1 MYTAKDIRNLALLGH
16 GGDGK
21 SALCESML
29 YVTKAITRLG
39 KRADGTTVSDFDDE
53 EKKRQYSIK
62 TSVIPVEFG
71 GCKLN
76 VLDNPGYFDFAA
88 EIVQSLRVADAG
100 LICLTAKSGIAVGT
114 EKGWKSLADAGLPA
128 MFYVSKLDEE
138 HANFFNTFDSL
149 RDIFGASVIPFTFP
163 ILHGEEAVGVVD
175 LVSKKAYD
183 VSGKEIALPAEAE
196 EKIEEYMAELN
207 EQVAE
212 TDEALMEKFFMEE
225 PFTEEELLKGIK
237 EGIRQRSVTPVFC
250 GCAMNGLGT
259 AALLDNL
266 VRFAPSPLEGKPAVR
281 VDEEGKES
289 EFPLNPDGPATAFVF
304 NTVAD
309 QYGKNSYFKV
319 LSGNIED
326 TMTVVNARTGD
337 NEKLGNTFF
346 PKGKD
351 NAKTAKVCCGDIGV
365 FTKLAS
371 VRTGDTLCQPGKL
384 VTIKPMT
391 YAEPCY
397 RMAIYAKTKGQEDK
411 VAAGLVKLNEE
422 GIRQRSVTPV
432 FCGCAMNGLGTAALL
447 DNLVRFAPSPLEG
460 KPAVRVD
467 EEGKESEFPLNPDG
481 PATAFVFNTVADQY
495 GKNSYFKV
503 LSGNIE
509 DTMTVVNARTGDNEK
524 LGNTFFPKGKD
535 NAKTA
540 KVCCGDIGV
549 FTKLASV
556 RTGDTLCQPGKLVT
570 IKPMTYAEPCY
581 RMAIYAK
588 TKGQEDKVAAGLV
601 KLNEED
607 ASFTYGNDPE
617 TKEMIIAGVCDIHL
631 SVIIAKLLS
640 KYKVEAELRPAKIAY
655 RETIKKKVEIHGRHK
670 KQSGGHGQFGDVY
683 IRFEPQSESEDMIFA
698 DETVGGCVPK
708 NFIPSVEKGLRN
720 CIGKGVLAGYPVV
733 FLKSTLYF
741 GSYHPVD
748 SSDMAFQT
756 AAGIAYKEGLP
767 TAGPTLLEPIGE
779 LKVFIPDANM
789 GDIIGDLNKRRGR
802 VMGMNPDPDNRGWQ
816 IVEAEVPMGEM
827 SSYAIDL
834 RSMSQG
840 RGSYSLKFVR
850 YEEVPQINQAKIIE
864 DAKKA
869 DEE

>member
-1 MYTAKDIRNLALLGH
+1 MANYPVNKIRNVCLMGH

-237 EGIRQRSVTPVFC
+237 
-250 GCAMNGLGT
+250 
-259 AALLDNL
+259 D
-266 VRFAPSPLEGKPAVR
+266 
-281 VDEEGKES
+281 
-289 EFPLNPDGPATAFVF
+289 
-304 NTVAD
+304 
-309 QYGKNSYFKV
+309 
-319 LSGNIED
+319 
-326 TMTVVNARTGD
+326 
-337 NEKLGNTFF
+337 
-346 PKGKD
+346 
-351 NAKTAKVCCGDIGV
+351 
-365 FTKLAS
+365 
-371 VRTGDTLCQPGKL
+371 
-384 VTIKPMT
+384 
-391 YAEPCY
+391 
-397 RMAIYAKTKGQEDK
+397 
-411 VAAGLVKLNEE
+411 

>member
-1 MYTAKDIRNLALLGH
+1 MGYTANDIRNICLLGH

-29 YVTKAITRLG
+29 FTTKAITRLG

-53 EKKRQYSIK
+53 EKKRQYSIS
-62 TSVIPVEFG
+62 TSVIPVEYNK
-71 GCKLN
+71 CKIN
-76 VLDNPGYFDFAA
+76 VLDNPGYFDFAGQ
-88 EIVQSLRVADAG
+88 IVQSLRVSDAG
-100 LICLTAKSGIAVGT
+100 LICLTAKSGIGVGT
-114 EKGWKSLADAGLPA
+114 EKGWKYLAKAGLPA

-138 HANFFNTFDSL
+138 HANFFNVFDSL
-149 RDIFGASVIPFTFP
+149 REMFGASVIPFTFP
-163 ILHGEEAVGVVD
+163 ILKGEQAVGLVD
-175 LVSKKAYD
+175 LIEKKAYD
-183 VSGKEIALPAEAE
+183 ANGKEIPMPAEAE

-225 PFTEEELLKGIK
+225 PFTAEELLTGIK
-237 EGIRQRSVTPVFC
+237 AGIRDRSVTPVFC
-250 GCAMNGLGT
+250 GCAYTGLGT
-259 AALLDNL
+259 TNLLSNL
-266 VRFAPSPLEGKPAVR
+266 VKFAPNPLEGKAMAQ
-281 VDEEGKES
+281 VDEEGNTKEFKVDPKGS
-289 EFPLNPDGPATAFVF
+289 PMVFVF
-304 NTVAD
+304 NT
-309 QYGKNSYFKV
+309 
-319 LSGNIED
+319 L
-326 TMTVVNARTGD
+326 
-337 NEKLGNTFF
+337 
-346 PKGKD
+346 
-351 NAKTAKVCCGDIGV
+351 
-365 FTKLAS
+365 
-371 VRTGDTLCQPGKL
+371 
-384 VTIKPMT
+384 
-391 YAEPCY
+391 
-397 RMAIYAKTKGQEDK
+397 
-411 VAAGLVKLNEE
+411 
-422 GIRQRSVTPV
+422 
-432 FCGCAMNGLGTAALL
+432 
-447 DNLVRFAPSPLEG
+447 
-460 KPAVRVD
+460 
-467 EEGKESEFPLNPDG
+467 
-481 PATAFVFNTVADQY
+481 ADQY

>member
-1 MYTAKDIRNLALLGH
+1 MYTAKDIRNICLLGH

-29 YVTKAITRLG
+29 YLTKAITRLG

-62 TSVIPVEFG
+62 TSVIPVEYA
-71 GCKLN
+71 GCKVN
-76 VLDNPGYFDFAA
+76 VLDNPGYFDFAG
-88 EIVQSLRVADAG
+88 EVVQSLRVADAG
-100 LICLTAKSGIAVGT
+100 IICLTAKSGIAVGT

-138 HANFFNTFDSL
+138 HANFFATFESI
-149 RDIFGASVIPFTFP
+149 RSTFGASAIPFTFP
-163 ILHGEEAVGVVD
+163 VLKGEQAVGVVD
-175 LVSKKAYD
+175 LIAKKAYD
-183 VSGKEIALPAEAE
+183 VDGKEMPLPADAE

-225 PFTEEELLKGIK
+225 PFTEEELIKGIHD
-237 EGIRQRSVTPVFC
+237 GLMQRTVTPVFC
-250 GCAMNGLGT
+250 GCSMNGLGT
-259 AALLDNL
+259 LRVLENI
-266 VRFAPSPLEGKPAVR
+266 VKFAPNPLEGKPMVT
-281 VDEEGKES
+281 VDEEGNES
-289 EFPLNPDGPATAFVF
+289 ELKLDPAGSPVAFVF

-319 LSGNIED
+319 CCGDIED
-326 TMTVVNARTGD
+326 TLTVVNARTGD
-337 NEKLGNTFF
+337 SEKLGNTFF

-351 NAKTAKVCCGDIGV
+351 NTKTSKVCCGDIGV

-371 VRTGDTLCQPGKL
+371 VRTGDTLTMPGKT
-384 VTIKPMT
+384 VTIKPME

-411 VAAGLVKLNEE
+411 VA
-422 GIRQRSVTPV
+422 S
-432 FCGCAMNGLGTAALL
+432 
-447 DNLVRFAPSPLEG
+447 
-460 KPAVRVD
+460 
-467 EEGKESEFPLNPDG
+467 
-481 PATAFVFNTVADQY
+481 
-495 GKNSYFKV
+495 
-503 LSGNIE
+503 
-509 DTMTVVNARTGDNEK
+509 
-524 LGNTFFPKGKD
+524 
-535 NAKTA
+535 
-540 KVCCGDIGV
+540 
-549 FTKLASV
+549 
-556 RTGDTLCQPGKLVT
+556 
-570 IKPMTYAEPCY
+570 
-581 RMAIYAK
+581 
-588 TKGQEDKVAAGLV
+588 GLV

-607 ASFTYGNDPE
+607 ASFTFGNDPE
-617 TKEMIIAGVCDIHL
+617 TKEMIVAGVCDIQL
-631 SVIIAKLLS
+631 SVLVAKLLS

-655 RETIKKKVEIHGRHK
+655 RETIKKKVEVHGRHK

-683 IRFEPQSESEDMIFA
+683 IRFEPQTESEEMIFA

-720 CIGKGVLAGYPVV
+720 CVGKGVLAGYPVV
-733 FLKSTLYF
+733 FLKATLYF

-767 TAGPTLLEPIGE
+767 TAAPTLLEPIGE
-779 LKVFIPDANM
+779 LKVYIPDSNM

-802 VMGMNPDPDNRGWQ
+802 VMGMNPCGNGQ
-816 IVEAEVPMGEM
+816 QVVEAEVPMGEM

-834 RSMSQG
+834 RSMTQG

-850 YEEVPQINQAKIIE
+850 YEEVPQMNQAKIIE
-864 DAKKA
+864 DAKKDA
-869 DEE
+869 EE

>member
-1 MYTAKDIRNLALLGH
+1 MYTAKDIRNICLLGH

-29 YVTKAITRLG
+29 YLTKAITRLG

-62 TSVIPVEFG
+62 TSVIPVEFA
-71 GCKLN
+71 GCKVN
-76 VLDNPGYFDFAA
+76 VLDNPGYFDFAG
-88 EIVQSLRVADAG
+88 EVVQSLRVADAG
-100 LICLTAKSGIAVGT
+100 IICLTAKSGIAVGT

-138 HANFFNTFDSL
+138 HANFFATFESI
-149 RDIFGASVIPFTFP
+149 RSTFGASAIPFTFP
-163 ILHGEEAVGVVD
+163 VLKGEQAVGVVD
-175 LVSKKAYD
+175 LIAKKAYD
-183 VSGKEIALPAEAE
+183 VDGKEMPLPADAE

-225 PFTEEELLKGIK
+225 PFTEEELIKGIHD
-237 EGIRQRSVTPVFC
+237 GLMQRTVTPVFC
-250 GCAMNGLGT
+250 GCSMNGLGT
-259 AALLDNL
+259 LRVLENI
-266 VRFAPSPLEGKPAVR
+266 VKFAPNPLEGKPMVT
-281 VDEEGKES
+281 VDEEGNES
-289 EFPLNPDGPATAFVF
+289 ELKLDPAGSPVAFVF

-319 LSGNIED
+319 ICGDIED
-326 TMTVVNARTGD
+326 TLTVVNARTGD
-337 NEKLGNTFF
+337 SEKLGNTFF

-351 NAKTAKVCCGDIGV
+351 NTKTSKVCCGDIGV

-371 VRTGDTLCQPGKL
+371 VRTGDTLTMPGKT
-384 VTIKPMT
+384 VTIKPME

-411 VAAGLVKLNEE
+411 VA
-422 GIRQRSVTPV
+422 S
-432 FCGCAMNGLGTAALL
+432 
-447 DNLVRFAPSPLEG
+447 
-460 KPAVRVD
+460 
-467 EEGKESEFPLNPDG
+467 
-481 PATAFVFNTVADQY
+481 
-495 GKNSYFKV
+495 
-503 LSGNIE
+503 
-509 DTMTVVNARTGDNEK
+509 
-524 LGNTFFPKGKD
+524 
-535 NAKTA
+535 
-540 KVCCGDIGV
+540 
-549 FTKLASV
+549 
-556 RTGDTLCQPGKLVT
+556 
-570 IKPMTYAEPCY
+570 
-581 RMAIYAK
+581 
-588 TKGQEDKVAAGLV
+588 GLV

-607 ASFTYGNDPE
+607 ASFTFGNDPE
-617 TKEMIIAGVCDIHL
+617 TKEMIVAGVCDIQL
-631 SVIIAKLLS
+631 SVLVAKLLS

-655 RETIKKKVEIHGRHK
+655 RETIKKKVEVHGRHK

-683 IRFEPQSESEDMIFA
+683 IRFEPQTESEEMIFA

-720 CIGKGVLAGYPVV
+720 CVGKGVLAGYPVV
-733 FLKSTLYF
+733 FLKATLYF

-767 TAGPTLLEPIGE
+767 TAAPTLLEPIGE
-779 LKVFIPDANM
+779 LKVYIPDSNM

-802 VMGMNPDPDNRGWQ
+802 VMGMNPCGNGQ
-816 IVEAEVPMGEM
+816 QVVEAEVPMGEM

-834 RSMSQG
+834 RSMTQG

-850 YEEVPQINQAKIIE
+850 YEEVPQMNQAKIIE
-864 DAKKA
+864 DAKKDA
-869 DEE
+869 EE

>member
-1 MYTAKDIRNLALLGH
+1 MYTAKDIRNIALLGH

-29 YVTKAITRLG
+29 FNTKAITRLG

-62 TSVIPVEFG
+62 TSVIPVEYKG
-71 GCKLN
+71 SKIN

-88 EIVQSLRVADAG
+88 EVVQSLRVADAG
-100 LICLTAKSGIAVGT
+100 LICLSAKSGIVVGT
-114 EKGWKSLADAGLPA
+114 EKGWKSLADANLPA

-138 HANFFNTFDSL
+138 HANYFAVLDAL
-149 RDIFGASVIPFTFP
+149 RDTFGASVVPLSFP
-163 ILHGEEAVGVVD
+163 ILHGEEAVGIVD
-175 LVSKKAYD
+175 VLTKKAYD
-183 VSGKEIALPAEAE
+183 ASGKEIALTADAE
-196 EKIEEYMAELN
+196 EKIEEYMMSIN

-212 TDEALMEKFFMEE
+212 TDEELMEKFFMEE
-225 PFTEEELLKGIK
+225 PFTEEELCKGIK
-237 EGIRQRSVTPVFC
+237 AGLQQRSVTPVFC
-250 GCAMNGLGT
+250 GCAASGLGT
-259 AALLDNL
+259 IELIENIIKY
-266 VRFAPSPLEGKPAVR
+266 APNPAEGKPMVA
-281 VDEEGKES
+281 VDEDGNES
-289 EFPLNPDGPATAFVF
+289 EVKLDPSGSPMAFVF
-304 NTVAD
+304 NTFAD

-319 LSGNIED
+319 ISGDMED
-326 TMTVVNARTGD
+326 TLTVVNARTGD
-337 NEKLGNTFF
+337 NEKLGNMFF

-351 NAKTAKVCCGDIGV
+351 NAKTSKVCCGDIGV

-371 VRTGDTLCQPGKL
+371 VRTGDTLGLAGKT
-384 VTIKPMT
+384 VTIKPMQYDT
-391 YAEPCY
+391 PNY

-411 VAAGLVKLNEE
+411 IASGL
-422 GIRQRSVTPV
+422 T
-432 FCGCAMNGLGTAALL
+432 
-447 DNLVRFAPSPLEG
+447 
-460 KPAVRVD
+460 
-467 EEGKESEFPLNPDG
+467 
-481 PATAFVFNTVADQY
+481 
-495 GKNSYFKV
+495 
-503 LSGNIE
+503 
-509 DTMTVVNARTGDNEK
+509 
-524 LGNTFFPKGKD
+524 
-535 NAKTA
+535 
-540 KVCCGDIGV
+540 
-549 FTKLASV
+549 
-556 RTGDTLCQPGKLVT
+556 
-570 IKPMTYAEPCY
+570 
-581 RMAIYAK
+581 
-588 TKGQEDKVAAGLV
+588 

-607 ASFTYGNDPE
+607 ASFTFGTDPE

-683 IRFEPQSESEDMIFA
+683 IRFEPQSETEDMVFA

-733 FLKSTLYF
+733 FLKATLYF

-767 TAGPTLLEPIGE
+767 TAAPTLLEPIGE
-779 LKVFIPDANM
+779 LKVYVPDANM

-802 VMGMNPDPDNRGWQ
+802 VMGMNPDPDNSGWQ

-834 RSMSQG
+834 RSMTQG
-840 RGSYSLKFVR
+840 RGSYAMNFVR
-850 YEEVPQINQAKIIE
+850 YEEVPQMNQAKIIE
-864 DAKKA
+864 DAKK

>member
-422 GIRQRSVTPV
+422 
-432 FCGCAMNGLGTAALL
+432 
-447 DNLVRFAPSPLEG
+447 
-460 KPAVRVD
+460 
-467 EEGKESEFPLNPDG
+467 
-481 PATAFVFNTVADQY
+481 
-495 GKNSYFKV
+495 
-503 LSGNIE
+503 
-509 DTMTVVNARTGDNEK
+509 
-524 LGNTFFPKGKD
+524 
-535 NAKTA
+535 
-540 KVCCGDIGV
+540 
-549 FTKLASV
+549 
-556 RTGDTLCQPGKLVT
+556 
-570 IKPMTYAEPCY
+570 
-581 RMAIYAK
+581 
-588 TKGQEDKVAAGLV
+588 
-601 KLNEED
+601 D

-617 TKEMIIAGVCDIHL
+617 TKELIIAGVGDMQL
-631 SVIIAKLLS
+631 SVLMAKLQS
-640 KYKVEAELRPAKIAY
+640 KYKVEAVLKPAKIAY

-683 IRFEPQSESEDMIFA
+683 IRFEPQSESEEMIFA

-720 CIGKGVLAGYPVV
+720 CVGKGVLAGYPVV

>member
-1 MYTAKDIRNLALLGH
+1 
-16 GGDGK
+16 
-21 SALCESML
+21 
-29 YVTKAITRLG
+29 
-39 KRADGTTVSDFDDE
+39 
-53 EKKRQYSIK
+53 
-62 TSVIPVEFG
+62 
-71 GCKLN
+71 
-76 VLDNPGYFDFAA
+76 
-88 EIVQSLRVADAG
+88 
-100 LICLTAKSGIAVGT
+100 
-114 EKGWKSLADAGLPA
+114 

-422 GIRQRSVTPV
+422 
-432 FCGCAMNGLGTAALL
+432 
-447 DNLVRFAPSPLEG
+447 
-460 KPAVRVD
+460 
-467 EEGKESEFPLNPDG
+467 
-481 PATAFVFNTVADQY
+481 
-495 GKNSYFKV
+495 
-503 LSGNIE
+503 
-509 DTMTVVNARTGDNEK
+509 
-524 LGNTFFPKGKD
+524 
-535 NAKTA
+535 
-540 KVCCGDIGV
+540 
-549 FTKLASV
+549 
-556 RTGDTLCQPGKLVT
+556 
-570 IKPMTYAEPCY
+570 
-581 RMAIYAK
+581 
-588 TKGQEDKVAAGLV
+588 
-601 KLNEED
+601 D

-631 SVIIAKLLS
+631 SVIIAKLQS
-640 KYKVEAELRPAKIAY
+640 KYKVEAVLKPAKIAY

-683 IRFEPQSESEDMIFA
+683 IRFEPQSESEEMVFA

-720 CIGKGVLAGYPVV
+720 CVGKGVLAGYPVV
-733 FLKSTLYF
+733 FLKATLYF

>member
-326 TMTVVNARTGD
+326 TMTVVNT
-337 NEKLGNTFF
+337 
-346 PKGKD
+346 
-351 NAKTAKVCCGDIGV
+351 
-365 FTKLAS
+365 
-371 VRTGDTLCQPGKL
+371 
-384 VTIKPMT
+384 
-391 YAEPCY
+391 
-397 RMAIYAKTKGQEDK
+397 
-411 VAAGLVKLNEE
+411 
-422 GIRQRSVTPV
+422 
-432 FCGCAMNGLGTAALL
+432 
-447 DNLVRFAPSPLEG
+447 
-460 KPAVRVD
+460 
-467 EEGKESEFPLNPDG
+467 
-481 PATAFVFNTVADQY
+481 
-495 GKNSYFKV
+495 
-503 LSGNIE
+503 
-509 DTMTVVNARTGDNEK
+509 RTGDNEK

>member
-237 EGIRQRSVTPVFC
+237 
-250 GCAMNGLGT
+250 
-259 AALLDNL
+259 D
-266 VRFAPSPLEGKPAVR
+266 
-281 VDEEGKES
+281 
-289 EFPLNPDGPATAFVF
+289 
-304 NTVAD
+304 
-309 QYGKNSYFKV
+309 
-319 LSGNIED
+319 
-326 TMTVVNARTGD
+326 
-337 NEKLGNTFF
+337 
-346 PKGKD
+346 
-351 NAKTAKVCCGDIGV
+351 
-365 FTKLAS
+365 
-371 VRTGDTLCQPGKL
+371 
-384 VTIKPMT
+384 
-391 YAEPCY
+391 
-397 RMAIYAKTKGQEDK
+397 
-411 VAAGLVKLNEE
+411 

-607 ASFTYGNDPE
+607 ASFTYSNDPE

-741 GSYHPVD
+741 GSYHPGD

-779 LKVFIPDANM
+779 LKVFIPDANL

>member
-29 YVTKAITRLG
+29 FTTKAITRLG

-371 VRTGDTLCQPGKL
+371 VKTGDTLGLAGKT
-384 VTIKPMT
+384 VTIAPMK
-391 YAEPCY
+391 YDEPMY
-397 RMAIYAKTKGQEDK
+397 KMAIYAKVKGTEDK
-411 VAAGLVKLNEE
+411 
-422 GIRQRSVTPV
+422 I
-432 FCGCAMNGLGTAALL
+432 
-447 DNLVRFAPSPLEG
+447 
-460 KPAVRVD
+460 
-467 EEGKESEFPLNPDG
+467 
-481 PATAFVFNTVADQY
+481 
-495 GKNSYFKV
+495 
-503 LSGNIE
+503 
-509 DTMTVVNARTGDNEK
+509 
-524 LGNTFFPKGKD
+524 
-535 NAKTA
+535 
-540 KVCCGDIGV
+540 
-549 FTKLASV
+549 
-556 RTGDTLCQPGKLVT
+556 
-570 IKPMTYAEPCY
+570 
-581 RMAIYAK
+581 
-588 TKGQEDKVAAGLV
+588 AAGLV

-683 IRFEPQSESEDMIFA
+683 IRFEPQSESEEMIFA

-720 CIGKGVLAGYPVV
+720 CVGKGVLAGYPVV

-779 LKVFIPDANM
+779 LKVLIPDNNM
-789 GDIIGDLNKRRGR
+789 GDVIGDLNKRRGR
-802 VMGMNPDPDNRGWQ
+802 VMGMNPDPENPGYQ
-816 IVEAEVPMGEM
+816 IVEAEVPIGEM
-827 SSYAIDL
+827 TTYSIDL
-834 RSMSQG
+834 RAMSQG
-840 RGSYSLKFVR
+840 RGSYTLKFVR
-850 YEEVPQINQAKIIE
+850 YEEVPQMNQAKIIE
-864 DAKKA
+864 DAKK
-869 DEE
+869 EEEEA

>member
-422 GIRQRSVTPV
+422 
-432 FCGCAMNGLGTAALL
+432 
-447 DNLVRFAPSPLEG
+447 
-460 KPAVRVD
+460 
-467 EEGKESEFPLNPDG
+467 
-481 PATAFVFNTVADQY
+481 
-495 GKNSYFKV
+495 
-503 LSGNIE
+503 
-509 DTMTVVNARTGDNEK
+509 
-524 LGNTFFPKGKD
+524 
-535 NAKTA
+535 
-540 KVCCGDIGV
+540 
-549 FTKLASV
+549 
-556 RTGDTLCQPGKLVT
+556 
-570 IKPMTYAEPCY
+570 
-581 RMAIYAK
+581 
-588 TKGQEDKVAAGLV
+588 
-601 KLNEED
+601 D

-708 NFIPSVEKGLRN
+708 NFIPCVEKGLRN

>member
-309 QYGKNSYFKV
+309 QYGKNSYVKV

-351 NAKTAKVCCGDIGV
+351 NT
-365 FTKLAS
+365 
-371 VRTGDTLCQPGKL
+371 
-384 VTIKPMT
+384 
-391 YAEPCY
+391 
-397 RMAIYAKTKGQEDK
+397 
-411 VAAGLVKLNEE
+411 
-422 GIRQRSVTPV
+422 
-432 FCGCAMNGLGTAALL
+432 
-447 DNLVRFAPSPLEG
+447 
-460 KPAVRVD
+460 
-467 EEGKESEFPLNPDG
+467 
-481 PATAFVFNTVADQY
+481 
-495 GKNSYFKV
+495 
-503 LSGNIE
+503 
-509 DTMTVVNARTGDNEK
+509 
-524 LGNTFFPKGKD
+524 
-535 NAKTA
+535 KTA

-670 KQSGGHGQFGDVY
+670 KQSGGHGKFGDVY

>member
-1 MYTAKDIRNLALLGH
+1 MYTAKDIRNIALLGH

-29 YVTKAITRLG
+29 FNTKAITRLG

-62 TSVIPVEFG
+62 TSVIPVEYKG
-71 GCKLN
+71 SKIN

-88 EIVQSLRVADAG
+88 EVVQSLRVADAG
-100 LICLTAKSGIAVGT
+100 LICLSAKSGIVVGT
-114 EKGWKSLADAGLPA
+114 EKGWKSLADANLPA

-138 HANFFNTFDSL
+138 HANYFAVLDAL
-149 RDIFGASVIPFTFP
+149 RDTFGASVVPLSFP

-175 LVSKKAYD
+175 VLTKKAYD
-183 VSGKEIALPAEAE
+183 ASGKEIALTADAE
-196 EKIEEYMAELN
+196 EKIEEYMMSIN

-212 TDEALMEKFFMEE
+212 TDEELMEKFFMEE
-225 PFTEEELLKGIK
+225 PFTEEELCKGIK
-237 EGIRQRSVTPVFC
+237 AGLQQRSVTPVFC
-250 GCAMNGLGT
+250 GCAASSLGT
-259 AALLDNL
+259 IELIENIIKY
-266 VRFAPSPLEGKPAVR
+266 APNPAEGKPMVA
-281 VDEEGKES
+281 VDEDGNES
-289 EFPLNPDGPATAFVF
+289 EVKLDPSGSPMAFVF
-304 NTVAD
+304 NTFAD

-319 LSGNIED
+319 ISGDMED
-326 TMTVVNARTGD
+326 TLTVVNARTGD
-337 NEKLGNTFF
+337 NEKLGNMFF

-351 NAKTAKVCCGDIGV
+351 NAKTSKVCCGDIGV

-371 VRTGDTLCQPGKL
+371 VRTGDTLGLAGKT
-384 VTIKPMT
+384 VTIKPMQYDT
-391 YAEPCY
+391 PNY

-411 VAAGLVKLNEE
+411 IASGL
-422 GIRQRSVTPV
+422 T
-432 FCGCAMNGLGTAALL
+432 
-447 DNLVRFAPSPLEG
+447 
-460 KPAVRVD
+460 
-467 EEGKESEFPLNPDG
+467 
-481 PATAFVFNTVADQY
+481 
-495 GKNSYFKV
+495 
-503 LSGNIE
+503 
-509 DTMTVVNARTGDNEK
+509 
-524 LGNTFFPKGKD
+524 
-535 NAKTA
+535 
-540 KVCCGDIGV
+540 
-549 FTKLASV
+549 
-556 RTGDTLCQPGKLVT
+556 
-570 IKPMTYAEPCY
+570 
-581 RMAIYAK
+581 
-588 TKGQEDKVAAGLV
+588 

-607 ASFTYGNDPE
+607 ASFTFGTDPE

-683 IRFEPQSESEDMIFA
+683 IRFEPQSETEDMVFA

-733 FLKSTLYF
+733 FLKATLYF

-767 TAGPTLLEPIGE
+767 TAAPTLLEPIGE
-779 LKVFIPDANM
+779 LKVYVPDANM

-802 VMGMNPDPDNRGWQ
+802 VMGMNPDPDNSGWQ

-834 RSMSQG
+834 RSMTQG
-840 RGSYSLKFVR
+840 RGSYAMNFVR
-850 YEEVPQINQAKIIE
+850 YEEVPQMNQAKIIE
-864 DAKKA
+864 DAKK

>member
-422 GIRQRSVTPV
+422 
-432 FCGCAMNGLGTAALL
+432 
-447 DNLVRFAPSPLEG
+447 
-460 KPAVRVD
+460 
-467 EEGKESEFPLNPDG
+467 
-481 PATAFVFNTVADQY
+481 
-495 GKNSYFKV
+495 
-503 LSGNIE
+503 
-509 DTMTVVNARTGDNEK
+509 
-524 LGNTFFPKGKD
+524 
-535 NAKTA
+535 
-540 KVCCGDIGV
+540 
-549 FTKLASV
+549 
-556 RTGDTLCQPGKLVT
+556 
-570 IKPMTYAEPCY
+570 
-581 RMAIYAK
+581 
-588 TKGQEDKVAAGLV
+588 
-601 KLNEED
+601 D

-720 CIGKGVLAGYPVV
+720 CVGKGVLAGYPVV
-733 FLKSTLYF
+733 FLKATLYF

-779 LKVFIPDANM
+779 LKVLIPDANM
-789 GDIIGDLNKRRGR
+789 GDVIGDLNKRRGR
-802 VMGMNPDPDNRGWQ
+802 VMGMNPDPENPGYQ
-816 IVEAEVPMGEM
+816 TVEAEVPMGEM
-827 SSYAIDL
+827 SSYTIDL
-834 RSMSQG
+834 RAMSQG
-840 RGSYSLKFVR
+840 RGSYTLKFIR
-850 YEEVPQINQAKIIE
+850 YEEVPQMNQAKIIE
-864 DAKKA
+864 DAKK
-869 DEE
+869 DEEEG

>member
-1 MYTAKDIRNLALLGH
+1 MYTAKDIRNICLLGH

-29 YVTKAITRLG
+29 YLTKAITRLG

-62 TSVIPVEFG
+62 TSVIPVEYA
-71 GCKLN
+71 GCKVN
-76 VLDNPGYFDFAA
+76 VLDNPGYFDFAG
-88 EIVQSLRVADAG
+88 EVVQSLRVADAG
-100 LICLTAKSGIAVGT
+100 IICLTAKSGIAVGT

-138 HANFFNTFDSL
+138 HANFFATFDSI
-149 RDIFGASVIPFTFP
+149 RSTFGASAIPFTFP
-163 ILHGEEAVGVVD
+163 VLKGEQAIGVVD
-175 LVSKKAYD
+175 LIAKKAYD
-183 VSGKEIALPAEAE
+183 VDGKEMPLPADAE

-225 PFTEEELLKGIK
+225 PFTEEELIKGIHD
-237 EGIRQRSVTPVFC
+237 GLMQRTVTPVFC
-250 GCAMNGLGT
+250 GCSMNGLGT
-259 AALLDNL
+259 LRVLENI
-266 VRFAPSPLEGKPAVR
+266 VKFAPNPLEGKPMVT
-281 VDEEGKES
+281 VDEEGNES
-289 EFPLNPDGPATAFVF
+289 ELKLDPAGSPVAFVF

-319 LSGNIED
+319 ICGDIED
-326 TMTVVNARTGD
+326 TLTVVNARTGD
-337 NEKLGNTFF
+337 SEKLGNTFF

-351 NAKTAKVCCGDIGV
+351 NTKTSKVCCGDIGV

-371 VRTGDTLCQPGKL
+371 VRTGDTLTMPGKT
-384 VTIKPMT
+384 VTIKPME

-411 VAAGLVKLNEE
+411 VA
-422 GIRQRSVTPV
+422 S
-432 FCGCAMNGLGTAALL
+432 
-447 DNLVRFAPSPLEG
+447 
-460 KPAVRVD
+460 
-467 EEGKESEFPLNPDG
+467 
-481 PATAFVFNTVADQY
+481 
-495 GKNSYFKV
+495 
-503 LSGNIE
+503 
-509 DTMTVVNARTGDNEK
+509 
-524 LGNTFFPKGKD
+524 
-535 NAKTA
+535 
-540 KVCCGDIGV
+540 
-549 FTKLASV
+549 
-556 RTGDTLCQPGKLVT
+556 
-570 IKPMTYAEPCY
+570 
-581 RMAIYAK
+581 
-588 TKGQEDKVAAGLV
+588 GLV

-607 ASFTYGNDPE
+607 ASFTFGNDPE
-617 TKEMIIAGVCDIHL
+617 TKEMIVAGVCDIQL
-631 SVIIAKLLS
+631 SVLVAKLLS

-655 RETIKKKVEIHGRHK
+655 RETIKKKVEVHGRHK

-683 IRFEPQSESEDMIFA
+683 IRFEPQTESEEMIFA

-720 CIGKGVLAGYPVV
+720 CVGKGVLAGYPVV
-733 FLKSTLYF
+733 FLKATLYF

-767 TAGPTLLEPIGE
+767 TAAPTLLEPIGE
-779 LKVFIPDANM
+779 LKVYIPDSNM

-802 VMGMNPDPDNRGWQ
+802 VMGMNPCGNGQ
-816 IVEAEVPMGEM
+816 QVVEAEVPMGEM

-834 RSMSQG
+834 RSMTQG

-850 YEEVPQINQAKIIE
+850 YEEVPQMNQAKIIE
-864 DAKKA
+864 DAKKDA
-869 DEE
+869 EE

>member
-1 MYTAKDIRNLALLGH
+1 MYTAKDIRNIALLGH

-29 YVTKAITRLG
+29 FNTKAITRLG

-62 TSVIPVEFG
+62 TSVIPVEYKG
-71 GCKLN
+71 SKIN

-88 EIVQSLRVADAG
+88 EVVQSLRVADAG
-100 LICLTAKSGIAVGT
+100 LICLSAKSGIVVGT
-114 EKGWKSLADAGLPA
+114 EKGWKSLADANLPA
-128 MFYVSKLDEE
+128 MFYISKLDEE
-138 HANFFNTFDSL
+138 HANYFAVLDAL
-149 RDIFGASVIPFTFP
+149 RDTFGASVVPLSFP

-175 LVSKKAYD
+175 VLTKKAYD
-183 VSGKEIALPAEAE
+183 ASCKEIALTADAE
-196 EKIEEYMAELN
+196 EKIEEYMMSIN

-212 TDEALMEKFFMEE
+212 TDEELMEKFFMEE
-225 PFTEEELLKGIK
+225 PFTEEELCKGIK
-237 EGIRQRSVTPVFC
+237 AGLQQRSVTPVFC
-250 GCAMNGLGT
+250 GCAASGLGT
-259 AALLDNL
+259 IELIENIIKY
-266 VRFAPSPLEGKPAVR
+266 APNPAEGKPMVA
-281 VDEEGKES
+281 VDEDGNES
-289 EFPLNPDGPATAFVF
+289 EVKLDPSGSPMAFVF
-304 NTVAD
+304 NTFAD

-319 LSGNIED
+319 ISGDMED
-326 TMTVVNARTGD
+326 TLTVVNARTGD
-337 NEKLGNTFF
+337 NEKLGNMFF

-351 NAKTAKVCCGDIGV
+351 NTKTSKVCCGDIGV

-371 VRTGDTLCQPGKL
+371 VRTGDTLGLAGKT
-384 VTIKPMT
+384 VTIKPMQYDT
-391 YAEPCY
+391 PNY

-411 VAAGLVKLNEE
+411 IASGL
-422 GIRQRSVTPV
+422 T
-432 FCGCAMNGLGTAALL
+432 
-447 DNLVRFAPSPLEG
+447 
-460 KPAVRVD
+460 
-467 EEGKESEFPLNPDG
+467 
-481 PATAFVFNTVADQY
+481 
-495 GKNSYFKV
+495 
-503 LSGNIE
+503 
-509 DTMTVVNARTGDNEK
+509 
-524 LGNTFFPKGKD
+524 
-535 NAKTA
+535 
-540 KVCCGDIGV
+540 
-549 FTKLASV
+549 
-556 RTGDTLCQPGKLVT
+556 
-570 IKPMTYAEPCY
+570 
-581 RMAIYAK
+581 
-588 TKGQEDKVAAGLV
+588 

-607 ASFTYGNDPE
+607 ASFTFGTDPE

-683 IRFEPQSESEDMIFA
+683 IRFEPQSETEDMVFA

-733 FLKSTLYF
+733 FLKATLYF

-767 TAGPTLLEPIGE
+767 TAAPTLLEPIGE
-779 LKVFIPDANM
+779 LKVYVPDANM

-802 VMGMNPDPDNRGWQ
+802 VMGMNPDPDNSGWQ

-834 RSMSQG
+834 RSMTQG
-840 RGSYSLKFVR
+840 RGSYAMSFVR
-850 YEEVPQINQAKIIE
+850 YEEVPQMNQAKIIE
-864 DAKKA
+864 DAKK

>member
-1 MYTAKDIRNLALLGH
+1 MPPAVLSRLHRKENFNTMYTAKDIRNIALLGH

-21 SALCESML
+21 SALCESL
-29 YVTKAITRLG
+29 LFLTKAITRLG

-62 TSVIPVEFG
+62 TSVIPVEYA
-71 GCKLN
+71 GCKIN

-88 EIVQSLRVADAG
+88 EVVQSLRVADAG

-114 EKGWKSLADAGLPA
+114 EKGWKSLADANLPA

-138 HANFFNTFDSL
+138 HANFFGTFDAI
-149 RDIFGASVIPFTFP
+149 RNTFGASAIPFTFP
-163 ILHGEEAVGVVD
+163 ILNGEQAVGVVD
-175 LVSKKAYD
+175 LIAKKAYD
-183 VSGKEIALPAEAE
+183 VSGKEIALPADAE

-225 PFTEEELLKGIK
+225 PFTEEELIKGIK
-237 EGIRQRSVTPVFC
+237 DGIRQRTVTPVFC

-259 AALLDNL
+259 TRLLENIKK
-266 VRFAPSPLEGKPAVR
+266 FAPSPLEGKPVVT
-281 VDEEGKES
+281 VDEDGNES
-289 EFPLNPDGPATAFVF
+289 ELALDPAGSPMAFVF

-319 LSGNIED
+319 ISGDIED
-326 TMTVVNARTGD
+326 TLTVVNARTGD

-351 NAKTAKVCCGDIGV
+351 NVKTSKVCCGDIGV

-371 VRTGDTLCQPGKL
+371 VRTGDTLGLAGKV
-384 VTIKPMT
+384 VTVKPMT

-411 VAAGLVKLNEE
+411 VA
-422 GIRQRSVTPV
+422 S
-432 FCGCAMNGLGTAALL
+432 
-447 DNLVRFAPSPLEG
+447 
-460 KPAVRVD
+460 
-467 EEGKESEFPLNPDG
+467 
-481 PATAFVFNTVADQY
+481 
-495 GKNSYFKV
+495 
-503 LSGNIE
+503 
-509 DTMTVVNARTGDNEK
+509 
-524 LGNTFFPKGKD
+524 
-535 NAKTA
+535 
-540 KVCCGDIGV
+540 
-549 FTKLASV
+549 
-556 RTGDTLCQPGKLVT
+556 
-570 IKPMTYAEPCY
+570 
-581 RMAIYAK
+581 
-588 TKGQEDKVAAGLV
+588 GLV

-631 SVIIAKLLS
+631 SVIISKLLS

-683 IRFEPQSESEDMIFA
+683 IRFEPQSETEDMIFA

-733 FLKSTLYF
+733 FLKATLYF

-767 TAGPTLLEPIGE
+767 TAAPTLLEPIGE

-802 VMGMNPDPDNRGWQ
+802 VMGMNPDPENRGWQ
-816 IVEAEVPMGEM
+816 IVDAEVPIGEM

-834 RSMSQG
+834 RSMTQG
-840 RGSYSLKFVR
+840 RGAYSLKFVR
-850 YEEVPQINQAKIIE
+850 YEEVPQMNQAKIIE
-864 DAKKA
+864 DAKKN
-869 DEE
+869 EEE

>member
-422 GIRQRSVTPV
+422 
-432 FCGCAMNGLGTAALL
+432 
-447 DNLVRFAPSPLEG
+447 
-460 KPAVRVD
+460 
-467 EEGKESEFPLNPDG
+467 
-481 PATAFVFNTVADQY
+481 
-495 GKNSYFKV
+495 
-503 LSGNIE
+503 
-509 DTMTVVNARTGDNEK
+509 
-524 LGNTFFPKGKD
+524 
-535 NAKTA
+535 
-540 KVCCGDIGV
+540 
-549 FTKLASV
+549 
-556 RTGDTLCQPGKLVT
+556 
-570 IKPMTYAEPCY
+570 
-581 RMAIYAK
+581 
-588 TKGQEDKVAAGLV
+588 
-601 KLNEED
+601 D

-683 IRFEPQSESEDMIFA
+683 IRFEPQSESEEMIFA

-720 CIGKGVLAGYPVV
+720 CVGKGVLAGYPVV
-733 FLKSTLYF
+733 FLKATLYF

-779 LKVFIPDANM
+779 LKVLIPDANM
-789 GDIIGDLNKRRGR
+789 GDVIGDLNKRRGR
-802 VMGMNPDPDNRGWQ
+802 VMGMNPDPENPGYQ

-827 SSYAIDL
+827 TSYTIDL
-834 RSMSQG
+834 RAMSQG
-840 RGSYSLKFVR
+840 RGSYTLKFVR
-850 YEEVPQINQAKIIE
+850 YEEVPQMNQAKIIE
-864 DAKKA
+864 DAKK
-869 DEE
+869 EEEE